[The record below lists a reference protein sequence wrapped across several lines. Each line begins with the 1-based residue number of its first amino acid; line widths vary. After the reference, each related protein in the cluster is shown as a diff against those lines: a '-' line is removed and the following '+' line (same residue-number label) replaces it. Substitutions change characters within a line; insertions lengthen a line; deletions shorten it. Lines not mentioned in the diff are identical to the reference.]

1 MKSKDQTNRGIWFT
15 DESYA
20 YQKDSTIQVVNFT
33 LLIPQQLIALTNR
46 IDQHLLR
53 LNELLHEHC
62 VI

>member
-1 MKSKDQTNRGIWFT
+1 MKSKDQTNSGIWFA
-15 DESYA
+15 DENYA
-20 YQKDSTIQVVNFT
+20 YQKDSTIQVINFT

-46 IDQHLLR
+46 IDQHLLC